1 MNKKINKKM
10 IELLDSPIKINDEDI
25 LDVVDLMMMD
35 IVPDEVI
42 ESAVEEMQWDSFWEG
57 DF

>member
-42 ESAVEEMQWDSFWEG
+42 ESAVEEVQWDSFWEG